1 MTKPK
6 KELSPRN
13 KVLRRFNKLIE
24 QLKDYIEPNGFSS
37 ENEYVKE
44 ILSEVKELKLSFQEV
59 TR

>member
-1 MTKPK
+1 MTPPR

-24 QLKDYIEPNGFSS
+24 QLKDYIEPSGYSS
-37 ENEYVKE
+37 ENESVKE
-44 ILSEVKELKLSFQEV
+44 ILSEAKELKLRFQEV